1 MFGFMTSDYRMLVKG
16 KSKKQVLHRL
26 KKLGAA
32 SKHSTIEDF
41 CSKTQDNNFPVN
53 GAILRV
59 SKTVYK
65 AFDKKGQDH
74 LSQRNLIGYRSRIAL
89 GSNHGARGKRHMSTS
104 IIVYDGQFIL
114 ISREE
119 FDRLELFD
127 CIESQGFVDND

>member
-26 KKLGAA
+26 KKFGVV

-53 GAILRV
+53 GAILKV

-65 AFDKKGQDH
+65 AFDKKSEEH
-74 LSQRNLIGYRSRIAL
+74 FSQQNLVGYRSRVSL
-89 GSNHGARGKRHMSTS
+89 GYHGGTRGKSHMSAS

-119 FDRLELFD
+119 FDCL
-127 CIESQGFVDND
+127 ESQGFVDND